1 LGKNLGSKQGRFKD
15 ERCLVDR
22 GPAAGG
28 GQVTDHSQPRAG
40 QSFNFNLRARDGV
53 MAMTGS
59 NDDRAMMDEPA
70 SGVAVACRR
79 PRCKG

>member
-1 LGKNLGSKQGRFKD
+1 
-15 ERCLVDR
+15 
-22 GPAAGG
+22 
-28 GQVTDHSQPRAG
+28 
-40 QSFNFNLRARDGV
+40 LRARDGV

-79 PRCKG
+79 PRSKQG